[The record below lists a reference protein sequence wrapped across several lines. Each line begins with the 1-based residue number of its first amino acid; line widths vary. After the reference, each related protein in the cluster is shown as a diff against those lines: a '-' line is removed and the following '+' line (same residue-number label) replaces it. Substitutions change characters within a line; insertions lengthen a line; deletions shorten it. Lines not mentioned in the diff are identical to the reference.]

1 VASTNRF
8 SKETFE
14 IYVVCL
20 ERNKLFIISTFV
32 LKKLWPGIV
41 YRGKNYF
48 WQQNNMSVMNIIGEH

>member
-1 VASTNRF
+1 MASTNRF
-8 SKETFE
+8 SKKTFE

-32 LKKLWPGIV
+32 LKKLWLGIV